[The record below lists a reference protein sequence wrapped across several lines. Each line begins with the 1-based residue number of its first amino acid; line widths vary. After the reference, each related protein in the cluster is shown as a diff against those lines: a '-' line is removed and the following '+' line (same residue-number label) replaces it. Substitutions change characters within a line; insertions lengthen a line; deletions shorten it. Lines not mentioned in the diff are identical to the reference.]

1 MEGFVKGSQDEPLIV
16 CERGIDIHDPKN
28 ILPRVEFV
36 DPPRGRDVATARAEP
51 METYFSG
58 MLRLP
63 HYAKVAVWGGVVGI
77 LFTVPIRS
85 YRKSQRQTYGFF
97 VYRTPEGMKIA
108 AAEWDTTIESSVS
121 LWKSPSW
128 STREGRPQLVTESI
142 QPIEQIRAI
151 TRLKRAREAKSNPFL
166 RFRDVYR
173 RGLSDDLEVVGD
185 YLNFD
190 WGGLDDPAP
199 YVDAVDRAF
208 SEWLAVIGPMSA
220 VQQHRLFVSSDTVR
234 RPWIDRRLNRLAM
247 HADFS
252 DFYAHDQLEAHPFVQ
267 GALPTEK
274 ENRDLDRAYARTER
288 QLAIVRDRRSPDGFS
303 VYPVSFEM
311 YPHPHVSRQTHRLP
325 PPRYT
330 PFDEASG
337 ILQLRALMGT
347 QQQIKKNPARDS
359 KGRVV
364 PEKYLRGLSGAER
377 RRRIEEIETSRDSPG
392 FRELPTDR
400 VARKKGLVRTSSYT
414 TEAKKRG
421 IAHKK
426 SFRDTARRAL
436 AYYKVKA
443 SDAQVRKVAGLLKQ
457 SFDRGLAAWKT
468 GHRPGASQQAWGY
481 ARVASLLVGGKTTF
495 TADADLMAKFPKKMQ
510 DGIKRKRVWKG
521 KAKKNPVRSTSSW
534 LAPRTAFY

>member
-1 MEGFVKGSQDEPLIV
+1 
-16 CERGIDIHDPKN
+16 
-28 ILPRVEFV
+28 
-36 DPPRGRDVATARAEP
+36 
-51 METYFSG
+51 
-58 MLRLP
+58 
-63 HYAKVAVWGGVVGI
+63 
-77 LFTVPIRS
+77 
-85 YRKSQRQTYGFF
+85 
-97 VYRTPEGMKIA
+97 
-108 AAEWDTTIESSVS
+108 
-121 LWKSPSW
+121 
-128 STREGRPQLVTESI
+128 
-142 QPIEQIRAI
+142 
-151 TRLKRAREAKSNPFL
+151 
-166 RFRDVYR
+166 
-173 RGLSDDLEVVGD
+173 
-185 YLNFD
+185 
-190 WGGLDDPAP
+190 
-199 YVDAVDRAF
+199 
-208 SEWLAVIGPMSA
+208 
-220 VQQHRLFVSSDTVR
+220 
-234 RPWIDRRLNRLAM
+234 M

-252 DFYAHDQLEAHPFVQ
+252 DFYAQSQLEAHPFVQ

-274 ENRDLDRAYARTER
+274 EMRDLDRAYARTDR
-288 QLAIVRDRRSPDGFS
+288 RLAIVRDRRSPDGFS
-303 VYPVSFEM
+303 VYSVSFE
-311 YPHPHVSRQTHRLP
+311 T
-325 PPRYT
+325 PRYT

-400 VARKKGLVRTSSYT
+400 AARKKGLVRTSSYT

-421 IAHKK
+421 ISHKK